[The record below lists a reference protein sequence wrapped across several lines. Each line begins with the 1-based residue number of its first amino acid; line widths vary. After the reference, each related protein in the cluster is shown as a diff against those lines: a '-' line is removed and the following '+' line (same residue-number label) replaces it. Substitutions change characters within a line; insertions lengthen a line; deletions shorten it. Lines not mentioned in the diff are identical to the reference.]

1 MLKDCNFRISMY
13 EYRKWNLFG
22 KLHLKSE
29 SILLKICKLF
39 SDIKCFCFFFKFL
52 GISILGLCLE
62 LFSYTVMMS
71 YNYTNSY
78 DFLSYMEYPIL
89 LLQEY
94 ALIYFAFKYQNLL
107 GLRTQVVAVLYVIIA
122 TLIYLKL
129 FPLVILQF
137 LVVSTRKTTF
147 FQIIS

>member
-1 MLKDCNFRISMY
+1 MNTGNETYLENCTWNPKAFFWKYENSSLIS
-13 EYRKWNLFG
+13 NVFVF
-22 KLHLKSE
+22 
-29 SILLKICKLF
+29 I
-39 SDIKCFCFFFKFL
+39 KFL

-147 FQIIS
+147 FK